1 MCVVWAGLDEK
12 GHVGS
17 IDTFDPTD
25 AVQSGKPGCILN
37 CNKSLLDGNDED
49 DVDGG
54 MRTIRFIRLM
64 KPVRTN
70 NGTFLRYDDYILLS
84 SFLCFVQ
91 NRLNFVV

>member
-1 MCVVWAGLDEK
+1 ME

-49 DVDGG
+49 DVDGEG
-54 MRTIRFIRLM
+54 DGEMMTVLLLRLM
-64 KPVRTN
+64 KPVWTN
-70 NGTFLRYDDYILLS
+70 NDTFLQCDDYIT
-84 SFLCFVQ
+84 SFTM
-91 NRLNFVV
+91 